1 MMEQE
6 MRGRMREK
14 YRVRDKKKGVRRGGV
29 RGILFALGTE
39 GIQGFSSG

>member
-14 YRVRDKKKGVRRGGV
+14 YGVRDKKGVRRGGV
-29 RGILFALGTE
+29 RGRLFALGTE
-39 GIQGFSSG
+39 RIQGFSSG